1 MRQYEPVCEIP
12 YLTLISEF
20 LRDFR
25 ELHSRL
31 DIIDR
36 FGRDCLTDITDIP
49 QNKSTATAAFLPEG
63 SDKKVF
69 QFKESDKRW
78 GILDVIFREGRLANF
93 RAQIFFQGW
102 FAKSKAVKFNSLKLR
117 PFMNEIFGT
126 ENVHYDLLNN
136 TCYCSDGYGLM
147 ITFRYIPNTTSVS
160 TTITEEPMHKS
171 LSSRNLEAVS

>member
-1 MRQYEPVCEIP
+1 MRQYEPPCEIP
-12 YLTLISEF
+12 YLTLVSEF

-36 FGRDCLTDITDIP
+36 FGSDCLTDISDIP
-49 QNKSTATAAFLPEG
+49 QTKATAVATFLTEG

-78 GILDVIFREGRLANF
+78 GILDVIFHEGRLVNF
-93 RAQIFFQGW
+93 RARIFFQGW

-117 PFMNEIFGT
+117 PLINEVFGM
-126 ENVHYDLLNN
+126 ENVHHDFLNHTYSCYDG
-136 TCYCSDGYGLM
+136 DGLK
-147 ITFRYIPNTTSVS
+147 IIFRYVPDTTTIS
-160 TTITEEPMHKS
+160 TSITEE
-171 LSSRNLEAVS
+171 A